1 MSEAAEADGCL
12 SVLLMRPSGP
22 LEREREREMKER
34 RMMKQEEDRTEKK
47 KVQPRA
53 EIFSFKAEHWEARE
67 AGGMFRG
74 CRSSVRSHVQT
85 VETQFLTKDFGTS

>member
-1 MSEAAEADGCL
+1 MFECIIDEAIR
-12 SVLLMRPSGP
+12 SI
-22 LEREREREMKER
+22 REREREGDER
-34 RMMKQEEDRTEKK
+34 EEDDETGGG
-47 KVQPRA
+47 QDGA

-85 VETQFLTKDFGTS
+85 VQTQFLTKDFGTS